1 MRNEKIYLDLKEGLR
16 VRAESLEEAIESHP
30 EVKSVILFWT
40 WSEDYYTSNASV
52 FSAYVS
58 PCKLD
63 EEYSFQGDREE
74 ALEFARSYDCWDGE
88 DFLILKGDILYG
100 YNSETDMQRS
110 FNDGYDHIN
119 GLGEGYDPSWIMW
132 IRADFDY
139 EKGIEYLLSPDP
151 IPEEAKE

>member
-1 MRNEKIYLDLKEGLR
+1 MRDEKIYLDLKEGLR

-58 PCKLD
+58 PCTLD

-74 ALEFARSYDCWDGE
+74 ALEFARSYDCWDGR

-151 IPEEAKE
+151 IPEEVNP